1 MKQTLLAGVAVL
13 SVLSASDAHA
23 YMKCEGNIKIS
34 FPRILIFDKDAPH
47 ACSIPDCGE
56 SVLTLKNIYS

>member
-23 YMKCEGNIKIS
+23 YMECEGNIKIS
-34 FPRILIFDKDAPH
+34 FRA
-47 ACSIPDCGE
+47 
-56 SVLTLKNIYS
+56 